1 MSRVMNAVVVLAVM
15 LGSFAATA
23 LAEEAL
29 PQKDAQELSPS
40 EVAVRKIVDQ
50 HIAGIVA
57 ADAKQIEAA
66 WDTKAGR
73 ITSVSR
79 DKESK
84 EIVTSGPI
92 GESIKLWSQKKL
104 SGTAGEILSVDV
116 VNDRMALVK
125 AKITWNRQVFD
136 DYLVLL
142 ATDGEWKLVSKTY
155 TAKNARLSG
164 GYGVSRA
171 E

>member
-1 MSRVMNAVVVLAVM
+1 MSRMLSVAVVLTVVL
-15 LGSFAATA
+15 GIFAAMA
-23 LAEEAL
+23 LAEDVQSKKE
-29 PQKDAQELSPS
+29 PQELSPS
-40 EVAVRKIVDQ
+40 EAAVRKVVDQ
-50 HIAGIVA
+50 HIAGIIA

-79 DKESK
+79 DKEGK
-84 EIVTSGPI
+84 EVVTSGPI
-92 GESIKLWSQKKL
+92 GEAIKLWSQKKL
-104 SGTAGEILSVDV
+104 SGTAGEVLSVDV

-142 ATDGEWKLVSKTY
+142 ATDGDWKLVSKTY